1 MEDKKFIKPEAE
13 VIEFG
18 DMDIITDSNP
28 WVIGGA
34 TDDEMP

>member
-18 DMDIITDSNP
+18 DLDIITGSNP
-28 WVIGGA
+28 WVIGGT